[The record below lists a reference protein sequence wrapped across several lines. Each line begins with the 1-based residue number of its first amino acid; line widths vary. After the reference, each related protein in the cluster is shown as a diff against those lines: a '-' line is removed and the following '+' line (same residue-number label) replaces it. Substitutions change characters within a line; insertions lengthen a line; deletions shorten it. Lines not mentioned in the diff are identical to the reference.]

1 MEMICK
7 LLEVFLNKYF
17 FNTVFLIFV
26 TLLMNIILPN
36 SYWMIEKLELLRL
49 EYLYF
54 VLFFHFLTQFLKS
67 MKCLENGE
75 INKSR

>member
-17 FNTVFLIFV
+17 FNTVFSIFV

-36 SYWMIEKLELLRL
+36 SYWMIEKIGITSFRI
-49 EYLYF
+49 F
-54 VLFFHFLTQFLKS
+54 
-67 MKCLENGE
+67 
-75 INKSR
+75 I